1 MRLRRLN
8 QTQEQAEAAIQ
19 GAFRHRSGRVIAL
32 GRLVLA
38 AVFLVAIWLD
48 PSQPHQGPATAYALL
63 TAYVLWSAFML
74 GVTWRSWWLDYRLAG
89 PAHLIDIAAFGLLVF
104 FTEGYTS
111 PFYTFFVFLLLSA
124 AIRWTW
130 RQTALTAAAVLALFF
145 IAGTSNITI
154 NAGSVDLQRLLLR
167 LNYLIVLSLL
177 IIWFGVNQQQL
188 LPRYRA
194 GGEQPADAEN
204 PPVNAAMAVAADWL
218 HARRILLIWWNRE
231 EPWLNIAEWNGAET
245 SKERVGPD
253 AFGESYSD
261 EGDDRPFLFHAD
273 HGRALRRHGYR
284 SSHERFERRF
294 DERLL
299 RRIGADEGL
308 ALRIGAKDYA
318 GEMFALGIEGLCVDD
333 LETAAALGPHI
344 ASMFDQA
351 SMVADSGE
359 VAVGRAKAALA
370 RDLHDSVVQVLAG
383 ASFRLEALKSWIRTE
398 AEADSEI
405 DRIKDEFAAEQ
416 RYIRSFIAGL
426 RGGGDSN
433 GITDLCAGLASL
445 TDQLARRWN
454 LVLRLSCMPES
465 IEGPRWLEHEVHQII
480 REAAANAARHG
491 TATALAVVLNSAAGN
506 LELRIMDNGIGFPA
520 LSGDAASPDE
530 EQAPPW
536 SVHERVDG
544 LGGTLSLY
552 SDSKGSKLTIV
563 VPMDPQP

>member
-1 MRLRRLN
+1 
-8 QTQEQAEAAIQ
+8 
-19 GAFRHRSGRVIAL
+19 VIAL

-38 AVFLVAIWLD
+38 TVFLVAIWLD
-48 PSQPHQGPATAYALL
+48 PSQPHQEPAMAYALL
-63 TAYVLWSAFML
+63 AAYVLWSAFML

-130 RQTALTAAAVLALFF
+130 RETAMTAAAVLIFYF
-145 IAGTSNITI
+145 VAGASNITLT
-154 NAGSVDLQRLLLR
+154 AGDVDLQRLLLR

-177 IIWFGVNQQQL
+177 IIWFGVNQQH
-188 LPRYRA
+188 LPRRDRL
-194 GGEQPADAEN
+194 GSEPPADAEN
-204 PPVNAAMAVAADWL
+204 PPVNAAMGVAVDWL

-231 EPWLNIAEWNGAET
+231 EPWLNIAEWDGGEVR
-245 SKERVGPD
+245 KQRVGPD
-253 AFGESYSD
+253 EFGESFSD
-261 EGDDRPFLFHAD
+261 EADDRPFLFHAD
-273 HGRALRRHGYR
+273 QGLALRPSPGG

-299 RRIGADEGL
+299 RLIGAEEGL
-308 ALRIGAKDYA
+308 AIRIGAKEYA
-318 GEMFALGIEGLCVDD
+318 GEMFALGIEGLCIDD

-359 VAVGRAKAALA
+359 VAVARAKAALA

-426 RGGGDSN
+426 RGGRDSH
-433 GITDLCAGLASL
+433 GIIDLCAGLPSL

-454 LVLRLSCMPES
+454 LVFRLTCTPDS
-465 IEGPRWLEHEVHQII
+465 IKGPRWMEHEVHQII

-491 TATALAVVLNSAAGN
+491 TATKLTVVLNEMDSA
-506 LELRIMDNGIGFPA
+506 LELRITDNGTGFPA
-520 LSGDAASPDE
+520 LPDDAASAE

-544 LGGTLSLY
+544 LGGTLTLY
-552 SDSKGSKLTIV
+552 SDGKGSKLTIV
-563 VPMDPQP
+563 LPMDSRS